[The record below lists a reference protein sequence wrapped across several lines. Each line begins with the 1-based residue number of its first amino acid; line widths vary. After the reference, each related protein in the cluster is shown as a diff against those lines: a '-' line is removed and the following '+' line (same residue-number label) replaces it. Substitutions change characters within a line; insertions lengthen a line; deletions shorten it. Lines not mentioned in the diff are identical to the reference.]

1 MRRDRTTTTA
11 LAAVLLATGLAP
23 LALTTPAAA
32 AAAKFADDFNGDGY
46 RDYAAY
52 SYGADDALPGGAVKV
67 TFGTANGPGTRVQY
81 VSQNSPGVP
90 GSDEADDQ
98 FGEVRVAADFNADGY
113 GDLAVAATG
122 EDLAGRVNQGSVTV
136 LWGSRTGLSGG
147 TSIPARSNTSYGR
160 MGADLA
166 VGDFNGDGKRDLAVV
181 AGGKAWVYR
190 GTISRSGVAGSVTS
204 FDKDGIHF
212 EVTALVAGNV
222 TGDNKTD
229 LVAIGDV
236 VGENFIASDAW
247 FIKGGSSKLVPGRTL
262 RLESKNSAGGES
274 ERGGDG
280 VIADFNKDGK
290 GDIAIGT
297 PLFSSY
303 RGEVSVWYGAAAGPA
318 KSARFTQNTAGIAD
332 TAETYDSFGGSIAA
346 GDINGDGYRDLA
358 IGAEGERI
366 GNKPYA
372 GAVHVLYGR
381 AGGLTTAG
389 SQFFARNSAGIPG
402 DVTDGD
408 GFGMRLSLRDG
419 NRDGRADL
427 YIRSLSGSLRLLGS
441 PTGIRTAGATSVP
454 EGLVDGMLP

>member
-1 MRRDRTTTTA
+1 MRRKRITTAA
-11 LAAVLLATGLAP
+11 LAATLLATGLAP
-23 LALTTPAAA
+23 LALSTPAAA

-46 RDYAAY
+46 RDYAEY
-52 SYGADDALPGGAVKV
+52 SYGADYEFSGGAVKI
-67 TFGTANGPGTRVQY
+67 TFGTANGPGTKVQY
-81 VSQNSPGVP
+81 VSQNSAGVP
-90 GSDEADDQ
+90 GSDEADDL
-98 FGEVRVAADFNADGY
+98 FGEVRAAADFNADGY

-122 EDLAGRVNQGSVTV
+122 EDVAGRVNQGTVTV
-136 LWGSRTGLSGG
+136 LWGSRSGLSGG
-147 TSIPARSNTSYGR
+147 TNIPARSNTSYGR

-166 VGDFNGDGKRDLAVV
+166 VGDFNGDGKKDLALV

-190 GTISRSGVAGSVTS
+190 GTISRSGVAGSVTAL
-204 FDKDGIHF
+204 DKDNIYF
-212 EVTALVAGNV
+212 EVTGLVAGNV

-229 LVAIGDV
+229 LVVIGDV
-236 VGENFIASDAW
+236 VTDTYIASDAW
-247 FIKGGSSKLVPGRTL
+247 FIKGGTTLAPGRTL
-262 RLESKNSAGGES
+262 RLERKNGSGGES

-318 KSARFTQNTAGIAD
+318 KSARFTQNTAGVAD
-332 TAETYDSFGGSIAA
+332 TAETYDSFGEDLVA

-358 IGAEGERI
+358 IGAYGERI

-381 AGGLTTAG
+381 AAGLTTAG
-389 SQFFARNSAGIPG
+389 SQWFARNSAGIPG
-402 DVTDGD
+402 EVTDGD
-408 GFGMRLSLRDG
+408 MFGAKLRLRDA

-427 YIRSLSGSLRLLGS
+427 YVSGGTGSLRLLGS
-441 PTGIRTAGATSVP
+441 PSGITTAGVSAVP
-454 EGLVDGMLP
+454 EGLIDGMLP

>member
-1 MRRDRTTTTA
+1 MRRRTTT
-11 LAAVLLATGLAP
+11 AAVATALLATALTP
-23 LALTTPAAA
+23 LALGTPAAA
-32 AAAKFADDFNGDGY
+32 AAAKYADDFNGDGY
-46 RDYAAY
+46 RDYAEY
-52 SYGADDALPGGAVKV
+52 SYGADYEFPGGAVKV
-67 TFGTANGPGTRVQY
+67 TFGTANGPGTKVQY
-81 VSQNSPGVP
+81 VSQNSAGVP
-90 GSDEADDQ
+90 GSDEADDY
-98 FGEVRVAADFNADGY
+98 FGEVRAAADFNADGY

-122 EDLAGRVNQGSVTV
+122 EDLAGRVNEGTVTI

-147 TSIPARSNTSYGR
+147 TDIPARTHTAYGR

-166 VGDFNGDGKRDLAVV
+166 VGDFNGDGKKDLAVV

-204 FDKDGIHF
+204 YDKDGIYY
-212 EVTALVAGNV
+212 EVTALIAGNV

-229 LVAIGDV
+229 LVVIGDV
-236 VGENFIASDAW
+236 VTDTYIASDAW
-247 FIKGGSSKLVPGRTL
+247 FIKGGATKLVPGRTL
-262 RLESKNSAGGES
+262 RLESKNGSGGES

-332 TAETYDSFGGSIAA
+332 SAETYDHFGGSLAA

-358 IGAEGERI
+358 IGAYGERI
-366 GNKPYA
+366 AGKPYA
-372 GAVHVLYGR
+372 GGFHVLYGR

-389 SQFFARNSAGIPG
+389 SQWLARSSAGIPG

-408 GFGMRLSLRDG
+408 MFGAKLRLRDG
-419 NRDGRADL
+419 NRDGKADL
-427 YIRSLSGSLRLLGS
+427 YVSGGTGSLRLLGS
-441 PTGIRTAGATSVP
+441 ATGIRTTGATSVP
-454 EGLVDGMLP
+454 ESLIDGMLP

>member
-1 MRRDRTTTTA
+1 MRRRTTT
-11 LAAVLLATGLAP
+11 AAVATALLATGLAP
-23 LALTTPAAA
+23 LALSTPATA
-32 AAAKFADDFNGDGY
+32 AAAKYADDFNGDGY
-46 RDYAAY
+46 RDYAEY
-52 SYGADDALPGGAVKV
+52 SYGAEFETPGGAVKV
-67 TFGTANGPGTRVQY
+67 TFGTANGPGTKVQY
-81 VSQNSPGVP
+81 VSQNSAGVP
-90 GSDEADDQ
+90 GSDEADDN
-98 FGEVRVAADFNADGY
+98 FGEVRAAADFNADGY

-122 EDLAGRVNQGSVTV
+122 EDLAGRENEGTVTI

-147 TSIPARSNTSYGR
+147 TNLPARTHTSYGR

-166 VGDFNGDGKRDLAVV
+166 VGDFNGDGKKDLAVV
-181 AGGKAWVYR
+181 AGGKAWVYL
-190 GTISRSGVAGSVTS
+190 GTISRTGVAGSITS
-204 FDKDGIHF
+204 YDRDNIYF
-212 EVTALVAGNV
+212 EVTSLVAGNV

-236 VGENFIASDAW
+236 VGENFIGSDAW
-247 FIKGGSSKLVPGRTL
+247 FLKGGSKMVPGRTL
-262 RLESKNSAGGES
+262 RLEGKNSAGGES

-332 TAETYDSFGGSIAA
+332 SAETYDNFGGSIAA

-358 IGAEGERI
+358 IGAYGERI
-366 GNKPYA
+366 AGKPYA
-372 GAVHVLYGR
+372 GGFHVLYGR

-389 SQFFARNSAGIPG
+389 SQWLARSSAGVPG

-408 GFGMRLSLRDG
+408 MFGAKLRLRDG
-419 NRDGRADL
+419 NRDGKADL
-427 YIRSLSGSLRLLGS
+427 YVSGGMGSVRLLGS
-441 PTGIRTAGATSVP
+441 ATGIRTTGATSVP
-454 EGLVDGMLP
+454 ESVIDGMLP